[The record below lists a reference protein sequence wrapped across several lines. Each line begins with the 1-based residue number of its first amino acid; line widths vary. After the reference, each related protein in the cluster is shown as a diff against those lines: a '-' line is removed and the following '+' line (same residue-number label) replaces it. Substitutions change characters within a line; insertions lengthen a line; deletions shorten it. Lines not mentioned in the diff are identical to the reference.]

1 MARSRKTHIHA
12 PATSEAQPEPSDG
25 LRAGPGSRPVSGG
38 VFSRRAALYSG
49 LFIVRA
55 RGPVFGANTAN
66 DKEAGTRK
74 GGRRPRAGAGGDPP
88 RGGGGGKATKGAR
101 QKLTGLGA
109 KRPPS
114 LPTPPA
120 SARGAHPPA
129 SLHFIALYLW
139 LFGRTVLAGALT
151 RSVAR
156 AKRVSSCPGW
166 GTDAER
172 GPREAR
178 VFEGLS
184 PRIGLSFYI
193 ASRSG
198 AGAERLSYVAF
209 PATDA
214 ERGPREARVFLH
226 SLSLAE
232 AVTLGEGVAVA
243 ASILLLLCVN

>member
-1 MARSRKTHIHA
+1 MHRQSGVSRWESSGALFSGAPPVRFPRANRRRRREAPLTRCDKMARSRKTHIHA

-55 RGPVFGANTAN
+55 RGPVFGANTAT
-66 DKEAGTRK
+66 DREAGTRK

-151 RSVAR
+151 RS
-156 AKRVSSCPGW
+156 
-166 GTDAER
+166 
-172 GPREAR
+172 
-178 VFEGLS
+178 
-184 PRIGLSFYI
+184 
-193 ASRSG
+193 G
-198 AGAERLSYVAF
+198 AGAERLSSC
-209 PATDA
+209 PGRGTHA
-214 ERGPREARVFLH
+214 ERGRRGAPVLRGLPCH
-226 SLSLAE
+226 
-232 AVTLGEGVAVA
+232 
-243 ASILLLLCVN
+243 